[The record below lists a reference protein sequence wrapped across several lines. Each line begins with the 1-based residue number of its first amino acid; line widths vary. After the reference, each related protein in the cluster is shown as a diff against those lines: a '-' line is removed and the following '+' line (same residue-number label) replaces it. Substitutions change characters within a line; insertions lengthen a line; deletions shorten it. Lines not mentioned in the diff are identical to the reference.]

1 MSLKYT
7 GQEIE
12 QPEYKILDPG
22 DYNFVVDDAQERD
35 SKSGNAMIALKL
47 KVGDAPNDR
56 NVYDYLV
63 FDGKS
68 EWKLGTFLHAI
79 GRHPGVGVEMEID
92 PNDLV
97 GRSGRA
103 KIKVELYNGNKSNKV
118 QDYLFDK
125 NAKQKPIET
134 TTGADTIPF

>member
-7 GQEIE
+7 GKETE
-12 QPEYKILDPG
+12 QPEYKILDAG
-22 DYNFVVDDAQERD
+22 DYNFVVDDAQERN

-47 KVGDAPNDR
+47 KVGEAPNDR

-79 GRHPGVGVEMEID
+79 GQHPGVGVEMEID

-134 TTGADTIPF
+134 HDEEDIIPF

>member
-7 GQEIE
+7 GKETE
-12 QPEYKILDPG
+12 QPEYKILDAG
-22 DYNFVVDDAQERD
+22 DYNFVVDDAEERN

-47 KVGDAPNDR
+47 KVGEAPNDR

-68 EWKLGTFLHAI
+68 EWKLGTFLHSI

-103 KIKVELYNGNKSNKV
+103 KIKVDLYNGNKSNKV

-125 NAKQKPIET
+125 NAKQKPVEAT
-134 TTGADTIPF
+134 SGADTIPF

>member
-7 GQEIE
+7 GKETE
-12 QPEYKILDPG
+12 QPEYKILDAG
-22 DYNFVVDDAQERD
+22 DYNFVVDDAQERN

-47 KVGDAPNDR
+47 KVGEAPNDR

-68 EWKLGTFLHAI
+68 EWKLGTFLHSI
-79 GRHPGVGVEMEID
+79 QRHPGVGVEMEID

-134 TTGADTIPF
+134 QDEEDIIPF